1 MITTWMNKTI
11 DEKYGKYEINVVRPS
26 DDKYSLHIVTC
37 NRRFHNLALIQHNPA
52 NVLAFIQ
59 YKNKNHI
66 TIHQNP
72 FISLIVANKY
82 EHAMF

>member
-37 NRRFHNLALIQHNPA
+37 NRKFHKSCFNS
-52 NVLAFIQ
+52 
-59 YKNKNHI
+59 
-66 TIHQNP
+66 T
-72 FISLIVANKY
+72 
-82 EHAMF
+82 